1 MVSAAKSATAMVV
14 SWTALV
20 SVWCIGF
27 GVLGTNDVAFRNY
40 ANAMWLDVSI

>member
-1 MVSAAKSATAMVV
+1 MVV

-27 GVLGTNDVAFRNY
+27 GVLGTNDVAFMNY
-40 ANAMWLDVSI
+40 ATGMRLDVSI